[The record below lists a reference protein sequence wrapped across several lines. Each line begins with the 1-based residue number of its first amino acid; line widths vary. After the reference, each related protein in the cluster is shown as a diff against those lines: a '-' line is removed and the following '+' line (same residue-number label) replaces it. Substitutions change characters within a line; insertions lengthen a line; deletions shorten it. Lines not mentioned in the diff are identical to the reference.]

1 MVNDEPV
8 ALVQEAGSRDWWTH
22 HANGRKGPLPA
33 NVTLFEQLEAV
44 DFDRFAA
51 VLWIAEREM
60 PVEIAAKLAGRR
72 VVYRPQ

>member
-8 ALVQEAGSRDWWTH
+8 ALVQEAGSRDWWPN

-33 NVTLFEQLEAV
+33 NVTLFERLEEV
-44 DFDRFAA
+44 DLDRFAA

-60 PVEIAAKLAGRR
+60 PAAMAARLAGWR
-72 VVYRPQ
+72 VVYRP